1 MKNYKIA
8 LITLVV
14 SFNANADIFNDIG
27 DWVENNKTVTAIV
40 GVGALTAA
48 AAAIKPIS
56 GLIRKEA
63 SALTLEVAD
72 VSKLSEI
79 ETSGFAGLAEG
90 GATEISAGESLVL
103 SDVNSVE
110 SLVLSDVNS
119 AESLV
124 LTDVDSVESLG
135 LPEAKTGNFDRLNRQ
150 KKEAEEFANAR
161 IERYKVAQR
170 EAEQANKI
178 AAAKELEFMRG
189 QPQRP
194 MPWQKQPR
202 LKPITSADQGYAE
215 DVLRRLKKGGKY

>member
-27 DWVENNKTVTAIV
+27 DWVENNKAVTAIV
-40 GVGALTAA
+40 GIGALTAA
-48 AAAIKPIS
+48 AAAIKPLS

-79 ETSGFAGLAEG
+79 EASGFAGLAEG

-110 SLVLSDVNS
+110 SLVL
-119 AESLV
+119 
-124 LTDVDSVESLG
+124 TDVDSVESLG

-150 KKEAEEFANAR
+150 KNEAEEFANAR

-202 LKPITSADQGYAE
+202 FKPITSADQGYAE
-215 DVLRRLKKGGKY
+215 DVLNRLAKGGKY

>member
-40 GVGALTAA
+40 GIGALTAA

-79 ETSGFAGLAEG
+79 EASGFAGLAEG

-110 SLVLSDVNS
+110 SLVL
-119 AESLV
+119 
-124 LTDVDSVESLG
+124 TDVDSVESLG

-150 KKEAEEFANAR
+150 KNEAEEFANAR

-202 LKPITSADQGYAE
+202 FKPITSADQGYAE
-215 DVLRRLKKGGKY
+215 DVLNRLAKGGKY

>member
-40 GVGALTAA
+40 GIGALTAA
-48 AAAIKPIS
+48 AAAIKPLS
-56 GLIRKEA
+56 GLIRKET

-72 VSKLSEI
+72 AAKLSEI

-110 SLVLSDVNS
+110 SLVL
-119 AESLV
+119 
-124 LTDVDSVESLG
+124 TDVDSVESLG

-150 KKEAEEFANAR
+150 KNEAEEFANAR

-202 LKPITSADQGYAE
+202 FKPITSADQGYAE
-215 DVLRRLKKGGKY
+215 DVLNRLAKGGKY

>member
-40 GVGALTAA
+40 GIGALTAA
-48 AAAIKPIS
+48 AAAIKPLS
-56 GLIRKEA
+56 GLIRKET

-72 VSKLSEI
+72 AAKLSEI

-90 GATEISAGESLVL
+90 GATEISAG
-103 SDVNSVE
+103 
-110 SLVLSDVNS
+110 
-119 AESLV
+119 ESLV

-202 LKPITSADQGYAE
+202 FKPITSADQGYAE
-215 DVLRRLKKGGKY
+215 DVLNRLAKGGKY